1 MKSLLA
7 KVVQYDICYSLTMVV
22 GGDFYRFAACFFELF
37 MKQQQ
42 QQQLKLWI
50 FAREIL
56 GGSTVGDEKA

>member
-42 QQQLKLWI
+42 QLKLWS

-56 GGSTVGDEKA
+56 GGSTVGDENT